1 MRLFGIIGFPLGHS
15 FSQKHFT
22 EKFEREHLADHAYRK
37 FELPDISMLQE
48 LLHREPDLCG
58 FNVTIP
64 WKVRVI
70 DYLDE
75 IDPVAAEIGAV
86 NTVKITRRNGK
97 AWLRG
102 FNTDAPAFR
111 ESLLNHLESLPD
123 CALVLG
129 TGGASRSVIH
139 TLTDLNIIAVTVS
152 RQTVRGGY
160 TYDDLPCHMIS
171 EAGVIIN
178 TTPVGMAP
186 DTEAMPPVDYSCLR
200 EGQLLF
206 DLIYNPP
213 VTAFLSR
220 GEEHGCITVNG
231 EEMFLIQARL
241 AWEIWNI
248 EEKFP
253 ADHGKTEH

>member
-1 MRLFGIIGFPLGHS
+1 MRLYGIIGFPLGHS
-15 FSQKHFT
+15 FSQKHFS
-22 EKFEREHLADHAYRK
+22 EKFEREHLSDHAYRK
-37 FELPDISMLQE
+37 FELPEIGMLPE
-48 LLHREPDLCG
+48 LLVREPDLCG

-64 WKVRVI
+64 WKVKVM
-70 DYLDE
+70 DFLDD

-86 NTVKITRRNGK
+86 NTVKVTRHGGK
-97 AWLRG
+97 AWLKG

-111 ESLLNHLESLPD
+111 ESLLSNLDTLPD
-123 CALVLG
+123 SALVLG
-129 TGGASRSVIH
+129 TGGAAKSVIH
-139 TLTDLNIIAVTVS
+139 TLIDLNIIAVPVS
-152 RQTVRGGY
+152 RKPVRGGY
-160 TYDDLPCHMIS
+160 TYDDLPGYMIS

-186 DTEAMPPVDYSCLR
+186 HTEAMPPIDYSCLR

-231 EEMFLIQARL
+231 EEMFLIQAGL
-241 AWEIWNI
+241 AWEIWNDV
-248 EEKFP
+248 E
-253 ADHGKTEH
+253 